1 MTESQAEPP
10 NHERIPAGLAEAL
23 YPHIRACRNGRRTC
37 DLHTS
42 DIASTTMHDL
52 FVFLMRYPHVIK
64 KEDVRRLAFWFAR
77 QVTFDS
83 IRKARRRLLAGQQMP
98 EDAYQVDSSVRAPG
112 SGSFGVPEQMNDEL
126 RTRVA
131 AALITLDPV
140 DRAIVRMRNDRI
152 PWDQIAVAT
161 GLQAAAVRKRWQR
174 IRLNLQREL
183 RELA

>member
-1 MTESQAEPP
+1 M
-10 NHERIPAGLAEAL
+10 
-23 YPHIRACRNGRRTC
+23 
-37 DLHTS
+37 
-42 DIASTTMHDL
+42 
-52 FVFLMRYPHVIK
+52 
-64 KEDVRRLAFWFAR
+64 
-77 QVTFDS
+77 
-83 IRKARRRLLAGQQMP
+83 
-98 EDAYQVDSSVRAPG
+98 DSSVRAPG